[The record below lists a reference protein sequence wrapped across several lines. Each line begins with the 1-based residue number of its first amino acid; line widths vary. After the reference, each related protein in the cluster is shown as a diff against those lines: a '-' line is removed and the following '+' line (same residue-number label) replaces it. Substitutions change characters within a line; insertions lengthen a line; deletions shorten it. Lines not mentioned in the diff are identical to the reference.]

1 MKLVWIQAVTQTVA
15 YCTTD
20 QLTWGKGSIAFA
32 PSVCTIEHIAAV
44 SNSVPQKAR
53 VFVTVSYIQ
62 LSLARLEAIMGL
74 TMSS

>member
-1 MKLVWIQAVTQTVA
+1 MKLEWIQAVTLTVA

-20 QLTWGKGSIAFA
+20 QRTWEKDSKAFA
-32 PSVCTIEHIAAV
+32 PRVCTIEDIAAV

-53 VFVTVSYIQ
+53 VFVNVSHIQ